1 MFKSKYNSTIKK
13 KSHKKPSSFEEYI
26 TKKEFQKGTP
36 VWLNIYHLTCLNYL
50 LQFIGMGIYHTS
62 IEIDSRE
69 YSFGSCKDDVPGFY
83 IHEIGEIGKMIKLKE
98 KIYMGNTIYKRN
110 NIEKLLALESPF
122 WMGRTYDP
130 FLKNCNHFTKYFLK
144 IILFNNINYPVYINR
159 ICKYAQVFS
168 SFYPPIKRIFGNL
181 NKRDTNGSVAYLA
194 GEINYFLKKNQNQN
208 LSRSKNDS
216 DIILDD
222 NIDLDIIREPIDF
235 DNLKDNEKYFEEK
248 IKNNTTNENITSSEK
263 KSENISLNKEYTSR
277 INLYGPKLIHIM
289 NKDSFLFGLN
299 YSSIYKTQIQGEKN
313 IDINI
318 ESIYNFFKTLQET
331 NDKLIN
337 ICKINQNINS
347 LFSFNNLNNSNSKCQ
362 FNENCGEYNKIG
374 ENIDS
379 CFFLLDIL
387 IRDKIFQ
394 NKKIK
399 INFDVFIRDN
409 YYILDKNLIIDN
421 KLMNIGTFL
430 TLKILHM
437 SNFIFFMSKNF
448 NRQIG
453 IVEKILVINQNDF
466 YGLFSLAY
474 IKLIQ
479 SNIPESS
486 ELINSLLDKK
496 EIVMN
501 PFYYYSLNFMKN
513 LINDYKK

>member
-1 MFKSKYNSTIKK
+1 MK
-13 KSHKKPSSFEEYI
+13 
-26 TKKEFQKGTP
+26 
-36 VWLNIYHLTCLNYL
+36 
-50 LQFIGMGIYHTS
+50 
-62 IEIDSRE
+62 
-69 YSFGSCKDDVPGFY
+69 
-83 IHEIGEIGKMIKLKE
+83 
-98 KIYMGNTIYKRN
+98 
-110 NIEKLLALESPF
+110 
-122 WMGRTYDP
+122 
-130 FLKNCNHFTKYFLK
+130 
-144 IILFNNINYPVYINR
+144 
-159 ICKYAQVFS
+159 
-168 SFYPPIKRIFGNL
+168 
-181 NKRDTNGSVAYLA
+181 
-194 GEINYFLKKNQNQN
+194 
-208 LSRSKNDS
+208 
-216 DIILDD
+216 
-222 NIDLDIIREPIDF
+222 
-235 DNLKDNEKYFEEK
+235 
-248 IKNNTTNENITSSEK
+248 
-263 KSENISLNKEYTSR
+263 
-277 INLYGPKLIHIM
+277 
-289 NKDSFLFGLN
+289 
-299 YSSIYKTQIQGEKN
+299 
-313 IDINI
+313 
-318 ESIYNFFKTLQET
+318 ET

-347 LFSFNNLNNSNSKCQ
+347 LFSFNNLNNSNYKCQ

-453 IVEKILVINQNDF
+453 TVEKILVINQNDF

-513 LINDYKK
+513 LINDYK